1 MFHDISDRMLQR
13 MQEMESRDV
22 IDRTNGTP
30 ITERLRQI
38 PPETGKFLALLCA
51 SAPKGNVIEI
61 GTSGGYS
68 SMWLSLA
75 GRVRGDPLTTFEILP
90 NKIELAK
97 ETFRIAGLENVIR
110 LIHGDARQILD
121 QYHQIAFCFL
131 DAEKDIYSDC
141 YEKVVPNLVQGGLLA
156 ADNVL
161 SHKDDLNSFVE
172 RAQGDPR
179 VDALTVPI
187 GKGVLLCRKI

>member
-22 IDRTNGTP
+22 SDRTNGTP
-30 ITERLRQI
+30 ITGRLRQI

-51 SAPKGNVIEI
+51 GAPKGNVIEI

-75 GRVRGDPLTTFEILP
+75 CRVRGDPLTTFEILP
-90 NKIELAK
+90 NKIELAR
-97 ETFRIAGLENVIR
+97 ETFRSTGLENVIR
-110 LIHGDARQILD
+110 LIHGDARQMLD

-161 SHKDDLNSFVE
+161 SHKAELNSFVE
-172 RAQGDPR
+172 RAQRDPR

>member
-1 MFHDISDRMLQR
+1 MFHNIPDMMLQR

-22 IDRTNGTP
+22 MDRTNGTP

-51 SAPKGNVIEI
+51 SSPKGNVIEI

-75 GRVRGDPLTTFEILP
+75 CRDRGDPLTTFEILP
-90 NKIELAK
+90 NKVELAR
-97 ETFRIAGLENVIR
+97 ETFRTAGIGNIIQLVQ
-110 LIHGDARQILD
+110 GDARQMLD

-141 YEKVVPNLVQGGLLA
+141 YEKVVPNLVRGGLLA

-172 RAQGDPR
+172 QAQGDPR

>member
-1 MFHDISDRMLQR
+1 MFHNIPDSMLKRMK
-13 MQEMESRDV
+13 EMESQDV
-22 IDRTNGTP
+22 IDRTDGTP
-30 ITERLRQI
+30 ITKRLRQI

-51 SAPKGNVIEI
+51 SAPKGNVVEI

-68 SMWLSLA
+68 GMWLSLA
-75 GRVRGDPLTTFEILP
+75 CRIRGDQLTTFEILP
-90 NKIELAK
+90 NKIELATQ
-97 ETFRIAGLENVIR
+97 TFRTAGIEDAINLIR
-110 LIHGDARQILD
+110 GDARQLLD

-131 DAEKDIYSDC
+131 DAEKDIYTDC
-141 YEKVVPNLVQGGLLA
+141 YEKVIPNLVPGGLLA

-161 SHKDDLNSFVE
+161 SHQDDLASFVE
-172 RAQGDPR
+172 HAEADPR

>member
-1 MFHDISDRMLQR
+1 MFYNIPDVMLKR
-13 MQEMESRDV
+13 MQELESLD
-22 IDRTNGTP
+22 IADRTDGTP
-30 ITERLRQI
+30 INKRLRQI

-51 SAPKGNVIEI
+51 NAPKGDVIEI

-75 GRVRGDPLTTFEILP
+75 CRVRGDQLTTFEILP

-97 ETFRIAGLENVIR
+97 ETFRTVSIEKIVKLV
-110 LIHGDARQILD
+110 HGDARQMLD
-121 QYHQIAFCFL
+121 QYHEIAFCFL
-131 DAEKDIYSDC
+131 DAEKDIYSEC
-141 YEKVVPNLVQGGLLA
+141 YEKVIPNLVQGGLLA

-161 SHKDDLNSFVE
+161 SHKEDLNSFVE
-172 RAQGDPR
+172 QAQTDSR

>member
-1 MFHDISDRMLQR
+1 MFHNVPDMMLQR
-13 MQEMESRDV
+13 MQEMERRDV

-51 SAPKGNVIEI
+51 SSPKGNVIEI

-75 GRVRGDPLTTFEILP
+75 CRVRGDPLTTFEILP
-90 NKIELAK
+90 NKVELAR
-97 ETFRIAGLENVIR
+97 ETFRTAGIENIIQLVQ
-110 LIHGDARQILD
+110 GDARQMVG
-121 QYHQIAFCFL
+121 QSHQIAFCFL

-141 YEKVVPNLVQGGLLA
+141 YEKVVPNLVRGGLLA

-172 RAQGDPR
+172 QAQGDPR

>member
-1 MFHDISDRMLQR
+1 MFHNISETMLKR
-13 MQEMESRDV
+13 MQEMESQDTT
-22 IDRTNGTP
+22 DRADGTP
-30 ITERLRQI
+30 VTQRLRQV

-51 SAPKGNVIEI
+51 SAPKGSVIEI

-75 GRVRGDPLTTFEILP
+75 CHVRGDKLTTFEILP
-90 NKIELAK
+90 NKIELAA
-97 ETFRIAGLENVIR
+97 ETFRATGIEDAIHLV
-110 LIHGDARQILD
+110 HGDACQMLD

-131 DAEKDIYSDC
+131 DAEKEIYTDC

-161 SHKDDLNSFVE
+161 SHKNELNSFTE
-172 RAQGDPR
+172 LAQRDAR
-179 VDALTVPI
+179 VDALIVPI

>member
-1 MFHDISDRMLQR
+1 MFHEIPDIMFKR
-13 MQEMESRDV
+13 MQEMERWDV
-22 IDRTNGTP
+22 IDRTDGTP
-30 ITERLRQI
+30 ITKRLRQI

-51 SAPKGNVIEI
+51 NAPKGNVIEI

-75 GRVRGDPLTTFEILP
+75 CRVRGDQLTTFEILP
-90 NKIELAK
+90 NKIELAR
-97 ETFRIAGLENVIR
+97 ETFRTVGIETVIQ
-110 LIHGDARQILD
+110 LVHGDARQLLD

-131 DAEKDIYSDC
+131 DTEKDIYSDC
-141 YEKVVPNLVQGGLLA
+141 YEKVVPNLLQGGLLV

-172 RAQGDPR
+172 QAQRDPR
-179 VDALTVPI
+179 VDALIVSI
-187 GKGVLLCRKI
+187 GKGVLLCRKM

>member
-1 MFHDISDRMLQR
+1 MFHNISDMMLQR
-13 MQEMESRDV
+13 MQEMESRDI

-38 PPETGKFLALLCA
+38 PPETGKFLALVCA
-51 SAPKGNVIEI
+51 SSPKGNVIEI

-75 GRVRGDPLTTFEILP
+75 CRTRGDLLTTFEILP
-90 NKIELAK
+90 NKVELAR
-97 ETFRIAGLENVIR
+97 ETFRTAGIENIIQ
-110 LIHGDARQILD
+110 LIQGDARQMLD

-131 DAEKDIYSDC
+131 DAEKGVYSDC

-172 RAQGDPR
+172 QAQGDPR
-179 VDALTVPI
+179 VDALVVPI

>member
-1 MFHDISDRMLQR
+1 MFHNIPDMMLQR

-51 SAPKGNVIEI
+51 GAPKGNVIEI

-75 GRVRGDPLTTFEILP
+75 CRIRADPLTTFEILP
-90 NKIELAK
+90 NKIELAR
-97 ETFRIAGLENVIR
+97 ETFRAAGIENIIQLVQ
-110 LIHGDARQILD
+110 GDARQILD
-121 QYHQIAFCFL
+121 QYHQVAFCFL
-131 DAEKDIYSDC
+131 DAEKDVYSDC
-141 YEKVVPNLVQGGLLA
+141 YEKVVPNLVQGGLLV

-172 RAQGDPR
+172 QAQGDPR
-179 VDALTVPI
+179 IDALTVPI

>member
-1 MFHDISDRMLQR
+1 MFHNIPDIMLKR
-13 MQEMESRDV
+13 MQEMERWDV
-22 IDRTNGTP
+22 IDRTDGTP
-30 ITERLRQI
+30 ITMRLRQI

-51 SAPKGNVIEI
+51 NAPKGNVIEI

-75 GRVRGDPLTTFEILP
+75 CRVRGDPLTTFEILP
-90 NKIELAK
+90 NKIELAR
-97 ETFRIAGLENVIR
+97 ETFRTVGIETVIQ
-110 LIHGDARQILD
+110 LVHSDARQMLD

-141 YEKVVPNLVQGGLLA
+141 YEKVVPNLVKGGLLT

-172 RAQGDPR
+172 QAQADPR
-179 VDALTVPI
+179 LDALIVPI
-187 GKGVLLCRKI
+187 GKGILLCRKI

>member
-1 MFHDISDRMLQR
+1 MFHNIPDMMLKR
-13 MQEMESRDV
+13 MQEMEIRDV

-75 GRVRGDPLTTFEILP
+75 CRVRGDQLTTFEILP
-90 NKIELAK
+90 NKVKLAR
-97 ETFRIAGLENVIR
+97 ETFRTAGIENIIQLVQ
-110 LIHGDARQILD
+110 GDARQMFD

-141 YEKVVPNLVQGGLLA
+141 YEKVVPNLVRGGLLA

-172 RAQGDPR
+172 QAQDDPR
-179 VDALTVPI
+179 IDALTVPI

>member
-1 MFHDISDRMLQR
+1 MFHNIPDVMIKRMK
-13 MQEMESRDV
+13 EMESLDV
-22 IDRTNGTP
+22 TDRVDGTP
-30 ITERLRQI
+30 ITKRLRQI

-75 GRVRGDPLTTFEILP
+75 CRVRGDKLTTFEILP
-90 NKIELAK
+90 NKIELAT
-97 ETFRIAGLENVIR
+97 ETFLTVGIEGAINLV
-110 LIHGDARQILD
+110 HGDALQLLD

-131 DAEKDIYSDC
+131 DAEKDIYTDC
-141 YEKVVPNLVQGGLLA
+141 YEKVIPNLIPGGLLA

-161 SHKDDLNSFVE
+161 SHQDNLASFVE
-172 RAQGDPR
+172 HAEADSR

>member
-1 MFHDISDRMLQR
+1 MFHNIPDIMLKR
-13 MQEMESRDV
+13 MQEMESIDTA
-22 IDRTNGTP
+22 DRTDGTP
-30 ITERLRQI
+30 TAKRLRQI
-38 PPETGKFLALLCA
+38 PPETGKFLAVLCA

-75 GRVRGDPLTTFEILP
+75 CRLRGDKLTTFEILP
-90 NKIELAK
+90 TKIELAM
-97 ETFRIAGLENVIR
+97 ETFRAVGIEDTIQ
-110 LIHGDARQILD
+110 LIHGDALQLLD

-131 DAEKDIYSDC
+131 DAEKDIYTDC
-141 YEKVVPNLVQGGLLA
+141 YEKVVPNLLPGGLLA

-161 SHKDDLNSFVE
+161 SHKDDLISFVE
-172 RAQGDPR
+172 HAEADPR